1 MLHIVKGKPFYE
13 GEYEKIN
20 ELLNFK
26 SNYASHINKIRDIP
40 TELGSRDSPWDLEFC
55 PSQQW

>member
-26 SNYASHINKIRDIP
+26 SNYASHINKIRDSP
-40 TELGSRDSPWDLEFC
+40 TELGSRDSPRDLEFC
-55 PSQQW
+55 R